1 MKRKMKKKLIAFM
14 LCMVLVICN
23 SVSILA
29 DTPAAATTT
38 AENQV
43 SETKTAKNEKS
54 SEENKSTDD
63 NDTSKQSEETDETK
77 DEAPEATT
85 TEKKEETTEA
95 TTEEKE
101 DATTAT
107 TEAEESTTEA
117 TTEDKAT
124 TEAADETSES
134 DEKKEATTTEEEK
147 TTAAEENTEAP
158 TGLTYENDDVKIT
171 VSANA
176 ENAIPEGATLQVVP
190 ILEDEEETA
199 EQYQEVVKELQNK
212 SEKEEYVIAGF
223 LAYDITFIDED
234 GNKVEPDGEVQV
246 SMEYKKSAVP
256 VEIKDDTTDSSVTVM
271 HLEENEEG
279 QVKEVVDM
287 SKNDQLKNM
296 KTTETQKIEKAEF
309 VTDSFSVFTITWIR
323 KDDGA
328 EIFDFSSQINMVKK
342 QTYGNSYVDMN
353 VIVSNG
359 SLTLETED
367 ANPVLYT
374 STISSSGTNKQLYSV
389 LENNSTYRFTGA
401 YVATKNSQDDTTY
414 YNIDEDAQKITKLTG
429 RKSSSDQ
436 KVMMYQLTGDTS
448 YRNLENNQYVVFVYS
463 NDSLTANAQCYSQNG
478 EQLRYYSYGSGWQWN
493 VDLTDI
499 GESLD
504 VRNDN
509 NNVIPDINNYTYRY
523 TVVGEGDNAIE
534 VDYLRYISGYLQY
547 SLDGMNW
554 SDVNSEP
561 VKFIYS
567 SNGGYGHDAE
577 PGQIETADTRGLIDI
592 DLFNYNNTGNFHG
605 LKFGGDVGQWTGDKT
620 VTPGLVATDLS
631 QNGYPVLSGEDI
643 DFRHF
648 SSIGDTGWKRVQY
661 DLGTDSLESLFDGSW
676 NTNSKNYGLNHLFT
690 YNPDTG
696 YYSYDSDSNYA
707 YYDISEN
714 NTERN
719 FIVYNQEKVK
729 GSSNETINGAFMPF
743 SEWNDDTWDKQYTF
757 GMHIGFDFTQPE
769 GGKVNGQD
777 MTFEFSGDDD
787 VWVFIGGKLVLD
799 IGGIHNAASGTI
811 NFATGEVYVNG
822 ERQKSLKEIFS
833 LSGQTFADN
842 STYRLEFFYL
852 ERGAGASNC
861 SLRFNM
867 PPKESDTIEI
877 TKEITNTDK
886 KKYANI
892 EFSFKAYLQD
902 EEFKNEEVYEVIPKG
917 TPYKVKK
924 NGELTGETREVGDGN
939 IFKLKSG
946 ETAVFED
953 INPDLKYYVQEVA
966 VDSDEFDKVEIDG
979 WEVEYIN
986 DKGETVG
993 TEEGDPDKVKP
1004 DQNYIA
1010 QSNPKVVG
1018 ENAVIKFKNNCA
1030 ESNMNELRIT
1040 KYMADGQEYQA
1051 NDTFTLLVKLE
1062 DTDGNLVPYEGEY
1075 YITQGEGNDTKY
1087 YDRNFNQITEG
1098 EAAGETAD
1106 GKIPIRV
1113 GYTDSITGIM
1123 SGTSFDVEETELD
1136 GATYDAPTIHVVE
1149 NTAGESDVTD
1159 DKGQTVG
1166 KGSILLSQN
1175 AQVTVTNSK
1184 KTKDIY
1190 AKKNWQ
1196 GDASDDSKREAI
1208 KFGLFKEEKDDQD
1221 KTVLSLIQ
1229 VKDVGAPDW
1238 KCTFKKVPVKDANN
1252 QDITYCVKEI
1262 REVSHSEKDE
1272 PDVYSLTVDG
1282 NTNYYQVI
1290 DSADEVTDNDSVN
1303 PYYEVNE
1310 TVTGTG
1316 TQEDPYVITN
1326 TLKTFNVNVV
1336 KTGSDDT
1343 LLADVEF
1350 QLCTDADGEHP
1361 LNFTGDS
1368 GSYVYSKDSIG
1379 TGTTNTL
1386 ITVDSTGKDST
1397 TGKYN
1402 PNLTITG
1409 LPAGTYYL
1417 IETKTVEGHSLLA
1430 NPVKVELPATNT
1442 DGKDKGYYYT
1452 ETENG
1457 ETTYYYDVNTFD
1469 IENNKL
1475 FTMPEAGGRNIF
1487 MMTLAG
1493 TAMIA
1498 LAAGSTI
1505 YYRRRRGAHN
1515 KTRR

>member
-1 MKRKMKKKLIAFM
+1 MKSKMKKKMIAFL

-29 DTPAAATTT
+29 DTPAAETTT
-38 AENQV
+38 TEQKAK
-43 SETKTAKNEKS
+43 ETRTAKNEGTSEEETSSDNSKDTSKS
-54 SEENKSTDD
+54 SEET
-63 NDTSKQSEETDETK
+63 EETKE
-77 DEAPEATT
+77 EAPETKTTEKKEETTGATTEKKEESATATT
-85 TEKKEETTEA
+85 TEKKEETEESSEISEKKE
-95 TTEEKE
+95 TEEAE
-101 DATTAT
+101 ETAT
-107 TEAEESTTEA
+107 TGSEE
-117 TTEDKAT
+117 
-124 TEAADETSES
+124 ETSES
-134 DEKKEATTTEEEK
+134 EEE
-147 TTAAEENTEAP
+147 TTVSAD
-158 TGLTYENDDVKIT
+158 LVYEDDDVKIT
-171 VSANA
+171 VGANE
-176 ENAIPEGATLQVVP
+176 ENAIPEGATLKVVP
-190 ILEDEEETA
+190 VLKDNDKTT
-199 EQYQEVVKELQNK
+199 EQYQEV
-212 SEKEEYVIAGF
+212 EKKLEEKATNEEYDIAGF
-223 LAYDITFIDED
+223 LAYDITFVDEG

-246 SMEYKKSAVP
+246 SMEYKESAVP
-256 VEIKDDTTDSSVTVM
+256 VEIKDDTTDSNVTVM

-287 SKNDQLKNM
+287 SKNDQLKDV

-323 KDDGA
+323 SDNG
-328 EIFDFSSQINMVKK
+328 ESTFNFSSQIHMVK
-342 QTYGNSYVDMN
+342 QEDGNRYVDMTAT
-353 VIVSNG
+353 VSEGN
-359 SLTLETED
+359 LILETED

-374 STISSSGTNKQLYSV
+374 STISSSGTNNQLYSV
-389 LENNSTYRFTGA
+389 QESYTTYRFTGA
-401 YVATKNSQDDTTY
+401 YVAIKNTITY
-414 YNIDEDAQKITKLTG
+414 YNIAEDAQKITKLTG
-429 RKSSSDQ
+429 RKNSVGQ

-448 YRNLENNQYVVFVYS
+448 YRNLENNQCVVFVYS
-463 NDSLTANAQCYSQNG
+463 DDSLTTSAQCYSQNG
-478 EQLRYYSYGSGWQWN
+478 EQLSYGDRNQKDVNLMS
-493 VDLTDI
+493 I
-499 GESLD
+499 GDNLD

-509 NNVIPDINNYTYRY
+509 EVIPSISNYTYSY

-534 VDYLRYISGYLQY
+534 VDYLRYTNGYLQY
-547 SLDGMNW
+547 SLDGTNW

-567 SNGGYGHDAE
+567 SNGGYGYDAE
-577 PGQIETADTRGLIDI
+577 PGQIKTADTRGLIDI
-592 DLFNYNNTGNFHG
+592 DLFNYDDADNFGG
-605 LKFGGDVGQWTGDKT
+605 LKFGSNVGQWTGDKT
-620 VTPGLVATDLS
+620 VTQGLVAADLS
-631 QNGYPVLSGEDI
+631 ENGYPVLSGKKI
-643 DFRHF
+643 DFVNDP
-648 SSIGDTGWKRVQY
+648 SIDKTEDQHVVY
-661 DLGTDSLESLFDGSW
+661 NLGTDSLESLFDGSW
-676 NTNSKNYGLNHLFT
+676 NTDSKNYGLNHLFI

-719 FIVYNQEKVK
+719 FIVYNQAKVK

-743 SEWNDDTWDKQYTF
+743 SEWNDSTWDKEYTF

-769 GGKVNGQD
+769 NGQVNGQD

-799 IGGIHNAASGTI
+799 IGGIHNAASGSI

-822 ERQKSLKEIFS
+822 ERQASLSEIFD
-833 LSGQTFADN
+833 LSGETFTNN
-842 STYRLEFFYL
+842 STHRLEFFYL

-861 SLRFNM
+861 SLKFNM
-867 PPKESDTIEI
+867 PPKKSDTIEI

-902 EEFKNEEVYEVIPKG
+902 EEFEDEVYEVIPKG
-917 TPYKVKK
+917 TLYKVKK

-953 INPDLKYYVQEVA
+953 INPNLKYYVQEVA

-986 DKGETVG
+986 DKEETVD
-993 TEEGDPDKVKP
+993 TDVGDPDKVKP
-1004 DQNYIA
+1004 NQNYIA
-1010 QSNPKVVG
+1010 QSKPKVVS

-1030 ESNMNELRIT
+1030 ESNMNELQIT
-1040 KYMADGQEYQA
+1040 KYMAEGQEYQA

-1087 YDRNFNQITEG
+1087 YNSNFNQIEGGEPAGKTE
-1098 EAAGETAD
+1098 D

-1113 GYTDSITGIM
+1113 GYTVSITDIM
-1123 SGTSFDVEETELD
+1123 SGTSFDVEETGLD
-1136 GATYDAPTIHVVE
+1136 GATYDAPTINVVKE
-1149 NTAGESDVTD
+1149 TAGNSNVTD
-1159 DKGQTVG
+1159 DNGQPVG

-1184 KTKDIY
+1184 KIKDIY
-1190 AKKNWQ
+1190 AEKAW
-1196 GDASDDSKREAI
+1196 GSDASDTRKREAV
-1208 KFGLFKEEKDDQD
+1208 KFGLFKEEKNNQD

-1229 VKDVGAPDW
+1229 VKDVDAPAW
-1238 KCTFKKVPVKDANN
+1238 KCTFKNVPVKDANN
-1252 QDITYCVKEI
+1252 QDITYYVKEV
-1262 REVSHSEKDE
+1262 RKVSNSEKNE
-1272 PDVYSLTVDG
+1272 PDVYGLTVDG
-1282 NTNYYQVI
+1282 DTNYYQVI
-1290 DSADEVTDNDSVN
+1290 DSADEETDNDSFN

-1326 TLKTFNVNVV
+1326 ILKTFNVNVV
-1336 KTGSDDT
+1336 KTGSDDQ
-1343 LLADVEF
+1343 LLAGVEF
-1350 QLCTDADGEHP
+1350 QLCRDKNGENP
-1361 LNFTGDS
+1361 LKFTGSS
-1368 GSYVYSKDSIG
+1368 GQYVYSVSGEID
-1379 TGTTNTL
+1379 TL
-1386 ITVDSTGKDST
+1386 VTIDNTGKNDE
-1397 TGKYN
+1397 GEYN

-1417 IETKTVEGHSLLA
+1417 IETKTVSGHNLLA
-1430 NPVKVELPATNT
+1430 NPVEVILPITNT
-1442 DGKDKGYYYT
+1442 DGADEDYYYT
-1452 ETENG
+1452 ETVDG
-1457 ETTYYYDVNTFD
+1457 VTTYYYDVNTFN
-1469 IENNKL
+1469 IKNNQL

-1487 MMTLAG
+1487 MLTLAG

>member
-95 TTEEKE
+95 TTEDKE

-107 TEAEESTTEA
+107 TEAEEPTTEA

-134 DEKKEATTTEEEK
+134 DEKKETTTAEEEK
-147 TTAAEENTEAP
+147 TTAAKENTEAS
-158 TGLTYENDDVKIT
+158 TELIYENDEVKIT
-171 VSANA
+171 VSANT
-176 ENAIPEGATLQVVP
+176 ENAIPEGTTLKVVP
-190 ILEDEEETA
+190 VLKDDKETS
-199 EQYQEVVKELQNK
+199 EQYQEV
-212 SEKEEYVIAGF
+212 EKKLEEKATDEEYDIAGF
-223 LAYDITFIDED
+223 LAYDITFVDED

-256 VEIKDDTTDSSVTVM
+256 VEIKDDTTDSNVTVM

-287 SKNDQLKNM
+287 SKNDQLKNV

-323 KDDGA
+323 NDNGK
-328 EIFDFSSQINMVKK
+328 ETFDFSSRIHMVR
-342 QTYGNSYVDMN
+342 QSYNSNYVDMTA
-353 VIVSNG
+353 VVSEG
-359 SLTLETED
+359 DLRLETED

-374 STISSSGTNKQLYSV
+374 STISSSGTNNQLYSV
-389 LENNSTYRFTGA
+389 QENNTTYRFTGA
-401 YVATKNSQDDTTY
+401 YVATTWESGGRTY
-414 YNIDEDAQKITKLTG
+414 YSIDDDAQKITKLTG
-429 RKSSSDQ
+429 RKNSSNQ
-436 KVMMYQLTGDTS
+436 EVMMYQLTGDTS
-448 YRNLENNQYVVFVYS
+448 YRNLENNQCVVFVYS
-463 NDSLTANAQCYSQNG
+463 DDALTTTAQCYSQNG
-478 EQLRYYSYGSGWQWN
+478 TRLNNQNN
-493 VDLTDI
+493 VDLTGI

-504 VRNDN
+504 VQNRKNP
-509 NNVIPDINNYTYRY
+509 IPNINNYTYIY
-523 TVVGEGDNAIE
+523 TVVGEGDEAVE
-534 VDYLRYISGYLQY
+534 VNYLRYVNGYLQY
-547 SLDGMNW
+547 SLDRTNW

-561 VKFIYS
+561 VKFIYKS
-567 SNGGYGHDAE
+567 DGGRYV
-577 PGQIETADTRGLIDI
+577 PSTIETADTRGLIDI
-592 DLFNYNNTGNFHG
+592 DLFNYKNSLDGNATCG
-605 LKFGGDVGQWTGDKT
+605 LAFGGTGYT
-620 VTPGLVATDLS
+620 ESAAVTQGIVSNNLS
-631 QNGYPVLSGEDI
+631 TQRYPIIRNTS
-643 DFRHF
+643 
-648 SSIGDTGWKRVQY
+648 T
-661 DLGTDSLESLFDGSW
+661 SLAPLFDGTSSYVDSADY
-676 NTNSKNYGLNHLFT
+676 NLNHLFT
-690 YNPDTG
+690 YDSETG
-696 YYSYDSDSNYA
+696 YYSYDSDVNYA
-707 YYDISEN
+707 YYDTSSN

-719 FIVYNQEKVK
+719 FVVYNTTRYK
-729 GSSNETINGAFMPF
+729 GTGKHGIGGFMPYATY
-743 SEWNDDTWDKQYTF
+743 SEGGPVTWDSGVYAQYGNDIANKMYLF
-757 GMHIGFDFTQPE
+757 GMKVSFDFTQPE
-769 GGKVNGQD
+769 GGMIQEED
-777 MTFEFSGDDD
+777 MTFSFSGDDD
-787 VWVFIGGKLVLD
+787 VWVFIDGKLVLD
-799 IGGIHNAASGTI
+799 LGGVHDRASGSI
-811 NFATGEVYVNG
+811 NFKTGEVIVNG
-822 ERQKSLKEIFS
+822 THDTSLDEIFNFD
-833 LSGQTFADN
+833 GNEVTFSDN
-842 STYRLEFFYL
+842 STHYLDFFYL
-852 ERGAGASNC
+852 ERGRGESNC

-877 TKEITNTDK
+877 TKEITNTDRE
-886 KKYANI
+886 KYANV

-902 EEFKNEEVYEVIPKG
+902 EEFENEDVYEVIPEG
-917 TPYKVKK
+917 TPYQVKK
-924 NGELTGETREVGDGN
+924 NNVLTGETRYVSEGN

-946 ETAVFED
+946 ETAVFND
-953 INPDLKYYVQEVA
+953 INPDLKYYVEEVD
-966 VDSDEFDKVEIDG
+966 VSYDEFDEVKIQGWKVTYYDDEG
-979 WEVEYIN
+979 HEVDFSN
-986 DKGETVG
+986 GDVETG
-993 TEEGDPDKVKP
+993 TS
-1004 DQNYIA
+1004 YIA
-1010 QSNPKVVG
+1010 KSEEKVVK
-1018 ENAVIKFKNNCA
+1018 ENAAVKFQNSCA
-1030 ESNMNELRIT
+1030 YANKNELQIT
-1040 KYMADGQEYQA
+1040 KEMASGQTSS
-1051 NDTFTLLVKLE
+1051 DTFTFLITLE
-1062 DTDGNLVPYEGEY
+1062 NTDGEMVPYEGDY
-1075 YITQGEGNDTKY
+1075 YI
-1087 YDRNFNQITEG
+1087 ITEDVNG
-1098 EAAGETAD
+1098 NRTYYTFVNGDLVEDGNEGKAGTMSD
-1106 GKIPIRV
+1106 GIVSGIPV
-1113 GYTDSITGIM
+1113 GYTVVITDLI
-1123 SGTSFDVEETELD
+1123 SGTSFDIEEQN
-1136 GATYDAPTIHVVE
+1136 YDI
-1149 NTAGESDVTD
+1149 NIYESPIITVDQDSANEPDVT
-1159 DKGQTVG
+1159 GAL
-1166 KGSILLSQN
+1166 GSIKWGRDVS
-1175 AQVTVTNSK
+1175 AEVTVTNSK
-1184 KTKDIY
+1184 KVKDIY
-1190 AKKNWQ
+1190 AEKEWE
-1196 GDASDDSKREAI
+1196 GDALDISEREAVM
-1208 KFGLFKEEKDDQD
+1208 FGLFKEEKDNQD

-1262 REVSHSEKDE
+1262 REVSDSEKDE

-1430 NPVKVELPATNT
+1430 NPVKVELPAMNT

-1487 MMTLAG
+1487 MLTLAG